1 VTVLVTGAA
10 GYLGGRLVRHL
21 RRAGVP
27 VRAAVR
33 RPVGWLGGR
42 QVAADL
48 CAAPLGPLV
57 EGVEAVVHLAAP
69 DEVAAAADPDAA
81 VADTVTATRRLA
93 EAAAEAGVGRFVYLS
108 TVHVYGAALAPGA
121 VVDETTVPEPRHP
134 YGIAHLAAEHT
145 AAAAFG
151 DLVVLRLANAVGA
164 PAHPDVTRW
173 TLVANDLCRQAAT
186 TGRLVLRT
194 HGMQWR
200 DFVTVAD
207 ACRVIAA
214 ACDPATLPAG
224 TYNVASG
231 RPLTVRELA
240 GLVADAAEVVC
251 GTRPPLVAPDPPA
264 EPPGPHHVSAELLA
278 KHGLRA
284 TGALREAVVETMRFC
299 ARAFGC
305 PSPPGSTGT

>member
-1 VTVLVTGAA
+1 VTVTVTGAA
-10 GYLGGRLVRHL
+10 GYLGGRLVAHL
-21 RRAGVP
+21 RRAGVA
-27 VRAAVR
+27 VRPCVR
-33 RPVGWLGGR
+33 RPVGWLGGA

-48 CAAPLGPLV
+48 CTAPLGPLV
-57 EGVEAVVHLAAP
+57 EGADAVVHLAAP

-81 VADTVTATRRLA
+81 VADTVCAARRLA
-93 EAAAEAGVGRFVYLS
+93 LAAAAAGVRRLVYVS

-121 VVDETTVPEPRHP
+121 VVDEATVPEPRHP
-134 YGIAHLAAEHT
+134 YGIAHLAGEHT
-145 AAAAFG
+145 AASAFG

-200 DFVTVAD
+200 DFITVAD
-207 ACRVIAA
+207 ACRVITAA
-214 ACDPATLPAG
+214 ADPAVLPPG

-231 RPLTVRELA
+231 RPLTIRDVA
-240 GLVADAAEVVC
+240 ALVADAAEAIC
-251 GTRPPLVAPDPPA
+251 GTRPPLVAPEPPA
-264 EPPGPHHVSAELLA
+264 VPPAPHHVSADLLA

-284 TGALREAVVETMRFC
+284 TGSVREAVTETMRLC
-299 ARAFGC
+299 AAAFGC
-305 PSPPGSTGT
+305 AEAAP